1 MPRAIW
7 TGTLSFGLVSIPIR
21 LYNATSPRDVR
32 FHQFEAGTGRRIRLR
47 RVVPGEDE
55 AAQWEPGDR
64 EERGEGP
71 ARTEPAPPEEAP
83 VSAGSEA
90 SIPFERVVK
99 GYEVDRDRYVLVTPE
114 ELEALAPEQTRTI
127 EIEDF
132 VELADIDPVYF
143 EKSYYLAPQRGG
155 EKPYAL
161 LLRAMADAGKVAIAR
176 FVLRS
181 REHLA
186 AIRPMEGVIAL
197 ETLFYA
203 DEVRS
208 PKEIGL
214 PAGRPMV
221 AERELAMARQLI
233 ESLVTE
239 WDPARYADTYRERV
253 LELIEAKARGEELV
267 TAEPPSEPPAVP
279 DLMAALKAS
288 VEAAKGRRAAARS
301 SGTQPDR
308 AARRPRSG
316 AG

>member
-7 TGTLSFGLVSIPIR
+7 TGTLSFGLVSIPVR
-21 LYNATSPRDVR
+21 LYNATTPRDVR

-47 RVVPGEDE
+47 RVAPGEEEPAAWDRSDWPVPDEVPAAGPSDE
-55 AAQWEPGDR
+55 APAVADVP
-64 EERGEGP
+64 ERSVPYEQ
-71 ARTEPAPPEEAP
+71 
-83 VSAGSEA
+83 
-90 SIPFERVVK
+90 VVK

-132 VELADIDPVYF
+132 VDLADIDPVSF
-143 EKSYYLAPQRGG
+143 EKSYYLAPGRGG

-161 LLRAMADAGKVAIAR
+161 LLRAMGDSEKVAIAR

-208 PKEIGL
+208 PSEIGL
-214 PAGRPMV
+214 PAAQSRV
-221 AERELAMARQLI
+221 SDRELSMARQLI

-239 WDPARYADTYRERV
+239 WDPNRYGDSYRERV
-253 LELIEAKARGEELV
+253 LELIQAKARGEELV
-267 TAEPPSEPPAVP
+267 IEEAPAQPPAVP

-288 VEAAKGRRAAARS
+288 VEAAKGRRAAER
-301 SGTQPDR
+301 GTRAEPGR
-308 AARRPRSG
+308 AARRRRG